1 MGMSDNMVEKMI
13 KRYQDTFIGETETVE
28 YAGAGFGRNPI
39 LLAGGLLGALLGK
52 PRVIV
57 VTDAAVYLVKQ
68 KKADDLT
75 PDDVI
80 GTYPRQVEL
89 SSTLMSIN
97 KIVLGDEVIYLSKL
111 ITGRLKEMFPAASSS
126 SE

>member
-1 MGMSDNMVEKMI
+1 MGMSDNMIDKMV
-13 KRYQDTFIGETETVE
+13 KRYQGTFIGETETVQ
-28 YAGAGFGRNPI
+28 YAAAGFGRNPI

-57 VTDAAVYLVKQ
+57 VTDTAVHLVKQ

-80 GTYPRQVEL
+80 GTYPRQVEM
-89 SSTLMSIN
+89 SSMLLSIN
-97 KIVLGDEVIYLSKL
+97 KIVLGEEVIYVSKAF
-111 ITGRLKEMFPAASSS
+111 TGRLKELFPAAATSG
-126 SE
+126 E